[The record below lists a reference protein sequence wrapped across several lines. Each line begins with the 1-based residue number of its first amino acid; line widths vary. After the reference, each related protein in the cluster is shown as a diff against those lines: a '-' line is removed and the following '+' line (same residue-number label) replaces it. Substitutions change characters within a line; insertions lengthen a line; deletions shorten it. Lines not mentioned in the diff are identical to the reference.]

1 MTAVR
6 VVGLGPAGLDRLP
19 TSTLDLL
26 LDPAV
31 PLIVRTIA
39 HPAAAELAAQ
49 REVVGCDDLY
59 ESTDDFEGVYRAI
72 ADRVLAVAAKGP
84 VTYAVPGSAL
94 VGERAV
100 AILRDEAAGLEMH
113 PGESFLDL
121 TFARVGLDP
130 LGRGVQ
136 VLDAHDLPAPLLLH
150 LPTVFAQVDGRAAV
164 DAVRDS
170 LLALLPHDTSIV
182 RLADLGA
189 PDESVT
195 TLQIAELRAEHA
207 GLRVSLFLDVP
218 APGWP
223 GLVQTNARLRAECP
237 WDREQTHH
245 SLAKHLIEEAYEAL
259 EAIEALPADSPQG
272 DPDVA
277 GYIDLEEELGDL
289 LLQVVFHATLATE
302 AGVFG
307 VEEVAESIRRKL
319 VARHPHVFGDVDAA
333 TAEHVMANWQRLKQD
348 EKSRMSL
355 LDGVPISLP
364 ALARAHEFQSRAAG
378 VGFDWPDLEGV
389 ITKVKEEIA
398 EVVEAAAGGDADSVG
413 SEVGDL
419 LFSVVNLSRR
429 LGVDPERALRA
440 ATARFDHRFRIIET
454 SGDITGMTLEE
465 MDTRW
470 EEAKKSEGLRPAA
483 DSQQPDV

>member
-1 MTAVR
+1 VSTVR
-6 VVGLGPAGLDRLP
+6 IVGLGPAGLDRLSP
-19 TSTLDLL
+19 AVLDLL

-31 PLIVRTIA
+31 PLVLRTIE
-39 HPAAAELAAQ
+39 HPAAADLAAQ
-49 REVVGCDDLY
+49 RDAITCDDLY
-59 ESTDDFEGVYRAI
+59 ESVEDFEGVYRAI
-72 ADRVLAVAAKGP
+72 ADRVLAAAARGP

-100 AILRDEAAGLEMH
+100 AILRAEVPSLALH

-130 LGRGVQ
+130 LARGVQ

-150 LPTVFAQVDGRAAV
+150 LPTVFGQIDGRGAI

-170 LLALLPHDTSIV
+170 LLALLPHDTAIT

-189 PDESVT
+189 PEEAVT
-195 TLQIAELRAEHA
+195 VVTIEELREEHA
-207 GLRVSLFLDVP
+207 GLRVSLFLDVAP
-218 APGWP
+218 PGWP

-245 SLAKHLIEEAYEAL
+245 SLAKHLLEEAYETL
-259 EAIEALPADSPQG
+259 EAIEALPVDAPKG
-272 DPDVA
+272 EVDVP
-277 GYIDLEEELGDL
+277 GYVDLEEELGDL
-289 LLQVVFHATLATE
+289 LLQVVFHATLASE

-319 VARHPHVFGDVDAA
+319 VARHPHVFGDVDAT

-348 EKSRMSL
+348 EKARESL
-355 LDGVPISLP
+355 LDGVPLSLP

-378 VGFDWPDLEGV
+378 VGFDWPDLDGV
-389 ITKVKEEIA
+389 LAKVHEEIA
-398 EVVEAAAGGDADSVG
+398 EVVEAAGEDDADTVG

-429 LGVDPERALRA
+429 LGVDPEQALRA
-440 ATARFDHRFRIIET
+440 ATTRFDRRFRTIEADLA
-454 SGDITGMTLEE
+454 GKTLEE
-465 MDTRW
+465 MDVLW
-470 EEAKKSEGLRPAA
+470 EEAKKSERRKAKGETA
-483 DSQQPDV
+483 